1 MKSLITLTLILLLL
15 NCTNYTRYPIFTN
28 NNGIIETLKIEPIDN
43 SRFNISMRIRTT
55 TELYKA
61 DFSELLEN
69 EIKEK
74 ADVLCDSGVK
84 EISSNHEKIYTL
96 DYVESENTRI
106 RHRIDA
112 QIECN

>member
-1 MKSLITLTLILLLL
+1 MKLPITVLLSLLLL
-15 NCTNYTRYPIFTN
+15 SCTNYTRYPIFTN
-28 NNGIIETLKIEPIDN
+28 NNGIIETLKIEPVDN
-43 SRFNISMRIRTT
+43 SQFIITMRIRTT
-55 TELYKA
+55 TELYMA
-61 DFSELLEN
+61 DFSELLEH

-74 ADVLCDSGVK
+74 AESLCDSGVK